1 MTVATAGR
9 LRDIELFAELS
20 EDQLAWLSAT
30 AEHRHLSDGE
40 VLFHD
45 GEPAEHFHVLLD
57 GELVVTKLVDG
68 REELLTRHTTRPRSG
83 DDHDGKPA
91 VAHRFTGELP
101 LLTGGGYLA
110 TATAAG
116 PTTLLSLAKPAF
128 LDMLVRC
135 PSVARVLLPVLAWRI
150 TSSEVQARNR
160 ATVTALGTLAA
171 GLAHELNNPAAAV
184 ASAAHDLGPAVDRLI
199 DSARA
204 WGRDAGPGEQ
214 DALRALTDRI
224 DRTSPAHET
233 DPLALA
239 DAEDELADWAA
250 EHGAARPAALATALA
265 ERGLD
270 RRWLAERTAALRPAA
285 LPQALDHLAV
295 VLEVRTLTEQ
305 LQAAGPRISALVAA
319 TRDYANLDRAPEQ
332 ELSVT
337 DGLEAT
343 LAVLRPK
350 LRGVRVV
357 RDYGPDVPVVRGRPS
372 ELNQVWTNLV
382 DNAVDAMAGAG
393 TLTLRTRRE
402 GGCVAVE
409 VGDIGPGIPAEAL
422 PRIFE
427 PFFTTK
433 DVGKG
438 IGLGLHLSYR
448 IVTQRH
454 RGSITVRSGPDGTR
468 MVVRIPVEGSRQ
480 PAACQEGPSS

>member
-1 MTVATAGR
+1 MAGH
-9 LRDIELFAELS
+9 LREIGLFAELTD
-20 EDQLAWLSAT
+20 DQLAWLAAT
-30 AEHRHLSDGE
+30 AEHRYLADGE

-68 REELLTRHTTRPRSG
+68 REELLTRHTTRPRPG

-116 PTTLLSLAKPAF
+116 PTALLSLAKPAF
-128 LDMLVRC
+128 LDMLVCC

-184 ASAAHDLGPAVDRLI
+184 AGAAHDLDPAVDRLI
-199 DSARA
+199 GTAQT
-204 WGRDAGPGEQ
+204 WGRVAGRGEQ
-214 DALRALTDRI
+214 DALRALAARI

-233 DPLALA
+233 DPLGLA

-250 EHGAARPAALATALA
+250 EHGATRPAALATALA

-270 RRWLAERTAALRPAA
+270 RRWLAERTAALRPAT
-285 LPQALDHLAV
+285 LPQALDHLAA
-295 VLEVRTLTEQ
+295 VLEVRSLTEQ
-305 LQAAGPRISALVAA
+305 LKAAGPRISALVAA

-332 ELSVT
+332 ELSLT

-357 RDYGPDVPVVRGRPS
+357 RDYGPDVPAVRGRPS

-409 VGDIGPGIPAEAL
+409 VGDTGPGIPAETV

-427 PFFTTK
+427 PFYTTK

-438 IGLGLHLSYR
+438 TGLGLHLSYR
-448 IVTQRH
+448 IVTRRH
-454 RGSITVRSGPDGTR
+454 HGSITVRSGPDGTR